1 MNVSFGNLIDQL
13 GIVNLKIW
21 HLEELKRD
29 KSKTDKDVADATR
42 KTNILNIQRNDLIQ
56 ELDEMLILAAEGK
69 VMFKNFKQ
77 GETKKY
83 E

>member
-1 MNVSFGNLIDQL
+1 MDTFGNICDKLC
-13 GIVNLKIW
+13 VTNLKIW

-42 KTNILNIQRNDLIQ
+42 KTNLLNTQRNDLIQ

-69 VMFKNFKQ
+69 VTFKNYKQ
-77 GETKKY
+77 GDTKKY

>member
-1 MNVSFGNLIDQL
+1 METFGSAIDKL
-13 GIVNLKIW
+13 TVVNLKIW

-29 KSKTDKDVADATR
+29 KTKSDKDVADSTR
-42 KTNILNIQRNDLIQ
+42 KTNILNTQRNDLIQ
-56 ELDEMLILAAEGK
+56 EIDEMMILAAEGK
-69 VMFKNFKQ
+69 VLFKNYKQ

>member
-1 MNVSFGNLIDQL
+1 MDTFGNLVDKL
-13 GIVNLKIW
+13 TVVNLKIW

-42 KTNILNIQRNDLIQ
+42 KTNTLNTQRNDLIQ
-56 ELDEMLILAAEGK
+56 ELDEMLILSAQGQ
-69 VMFKNFKQ
+69 VTFKNYKQ